1 MKRGMATLATGLLA
15 LGLAGCSGGNEPQSA
30 TADSAGGTQGDTAP
44 SQSAPQAAQG
54 DCDLLA
60 PDTLA
65 QAFGGKLDF
74 TGMSGRGERG
84 GGCTVSVAQG
94 EESQIIF
101 QVGDVEDYAARKDA
115 YGAQG
120 LELAPVNLGREAFIV
135 NDAQLIAIDDENR
148 SISLSLSL
156 VVFDGE
162 PPLSSEEVA
171 AGIEQAGGEVLA
183 NMQESSPP

>member
-1 MKRGMATLATGLLA
+1 MKRGMTTLATALLA
-15 LGLAGCSGGNEPQSA
+15 LGLSGCSGGNESQSA
-30 TADSAGGTQGDTAP
+30 TADSAGGPQGDAAL
-44 SQSAPQAAQG
+44 SQSPPQAAQG
-54 DCDLLA
+54 DCDLLD
-60 PDTLA
+60 PDTLER
-65 QAFGGKLDF
+65 AFGSKLTF

-94 EESQIIF
+94 EESQIIL
-101 QVGDVEDYAARKDA
+101 QVGDAEDYAARKDA

-120 LELAPVNLGREAFIV
+120 LELTPVNLGREAFIV
-135 NDAQLIAIDDENR
+135 NDAQLIGIDDENR

-162 PPLSSEEVA
+162 PPLSGEEVA

-183 NMQESSPP
+183 NMKASPPA